1 MLVTRKS
8 ELSGV
13 VRTADLD
20 VTQEQLDEMAKPP
33 QLRRLLQ
40 DIFPQLSVE
49 NREFVKTGIT
59 AEEWDALFRND
70 E

>member
-13 VRTADLD
+13 VRTVDLD